1 MKLKSII
8 FCLAVLMCSNLLS
21 QTSPPGIPYQAVVR
35 NSEGIVAANVAVSVK
50 FTLHQNTADG
60 NIEYQEVHTVTSNG
74 QGLIALV
81 IGQGVSQQSTFSN
94 IDWSNTLKFLQV
106 EMDLG
111 LGYVD
116 LGTQQM
122 MSVPFAMYAAKGPNA
137 VQSISSND
145 NQWVIT
151 FSDGSTQTFPIGN
164 GNSATN
170 SQTFHYLSDGF

>member
-1 MKLKSII
+1 MKLKLII
-8 FCLAVLMCSNLLS
+8 FCFAVLMCSSLLS

-111 LGYVD
+111 SGYID
-116 LGTQQM
+116 LGTQQL

-137 VQSISSND
+137 VQSISSNN

-151 FSDGSTQTFPIGN
+151 FSDGSTQTFPIDN

>member
-8 FCLAVLMCSNLLS
+8 FCLAVLICSGLMS
-21 QTSPPGIPYQAVVR
+21 QTSPPGIPYQAIVR
-35 NSEGIVAANVAVSVK
+35 NAEGIVSANVAVSVK
-50 FTLHQNTADG
+50 FTLHENTTDG

-94 IDWSNTLKFLQV
+94 IDWSSTIKFLQV

-111 LGYVD
+111 TGYVD

-122 MSVPFAMYAAKGPNA
+122 MSVPFAMYAAKAPNA
-137 VQSISSND
+137 VQSISSSN

-151 FSDGSTQTFPIGN
+151 FSDGSTQTLPIGN
-164 GNSATN
+164 GSSATN